1 MPVPVAWSCSS
12 PASCATGSPWRLPGY
27 RPFHEV
33 ATGALRFALPE
44 PSDEAVARALGAF
57 EALPAHPDAE
67 PALVR
72 LVAAGLRVIVLTN
85 GGEVQTRA
93 LLQRTGL
100 DPHIEAV
107 VGAEGA
113 GRWKPAPGA
122 YRHAARVVG
131 IDPSRL
137 ALVAVHSWDVHG
149 ARRAGLMTGWASRLE
164 GRLPEVFDPPHV
176 SGRDLVE
183 VADALMALDR

>member
-1 MPVPVAWSCSS
+1 MPSGSHCPS
-12 PASCATGSPWRLPGY
+12 PAT
-27 RPFHEV
+27 RP
-33 ATGALRFALPE
+33 
-44 PSDEAVARALGAF
+44 SRALGAF

-100 DPHIEAV
+100 DPTSRRWW
-107 VGAEGA
+107 
-113 GRWKPAPGA
+113 GRRAQGGGSRRQA
-122 YRHAARVVG
+122 RNRHAARVVG
-131 IDPSRL
+131 IDPSSL
-137 ALVAVHSWDVHG
+137 ALIAVHSWDVHN
-149 ARRAGLMTGWASRLE
+149 ARRAGLMTGWAPRLE

-183 VADALMALDR
+183 VADALIALDR